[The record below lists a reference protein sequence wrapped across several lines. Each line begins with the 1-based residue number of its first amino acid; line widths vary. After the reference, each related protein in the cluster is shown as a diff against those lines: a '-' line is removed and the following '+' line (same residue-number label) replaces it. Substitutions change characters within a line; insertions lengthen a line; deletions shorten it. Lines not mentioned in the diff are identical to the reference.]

1 MVLIVERFDF
11 QTIRLHSVWFP
22 IVLNTTSIM
31 RLRYKWGHL
40 SMTTFSEYYQVH
52 QVTRVTRLIFFFPEI
67 LFKNTI

>member
-40 SMTTFSEYYQVH
+40 SMTTFSEYYTRYTPGNQGNQVN
-52 QVTRVTRLIFFFPEI
+52 IFFSRNI
-67 LFKNTI
+67 I